1 MAENKNHTFSGKI
14 AKTSAYGFQL
24 EQHLDEDR
32 WLNFGKF
39 YEGLKPIEGDIV
51 SVDVQEREVGDK
63 TYWNIKNVETSG
75 DKQPPKTGQDNNRQ
89 VLIVRQSSWK
99 IAIEYAIANKMSDI
113 SQIAEVAH
121 SIESDVMRPE
131 IHKDDIP
138 F

>member
-32 WLNFGKF
+32 WLSFGKF
-39 YEGLKPIEGDIV
+39 YEGLKPTEGDTV

-63 TYWNIKNVETSG
+63 IYWNIKNVETSG

-99 IAIEYAIANKMSDI
+99 IAIEYANTNKIKALEEILEI
-113 SQIAEVAH
+113 SH
-121 SIESDVMRPE
+121 FIEDDVMRKAKFE
-131 IHKDDIP
+131 DDVP

>member
-99 IAIEYAIANKMSDI
+99 IAIEYANTNKIKALEEILEI
-113 SQIAEVAH
+113 SH
-121 SIESDVMRPE
+121 FIEDDVMRKAKFE
-131 IHKDDIP
+131 DDVP